1 LLNKTKKKKQI
12 RKETKTKEK
21 PKKGRNTQKLPN
33 KGREERNHMRVTIT
47 QRFQNI
53 NINNQF
59 FNLSSGNL
67 WIVLV
72 ETIKSILSL

>member
-1 LLNKTKKKKQI
+1 
-12 RKETKTKEK
+12 
-21 PKKGRNTQKLPN
+21 
-33 KGREERNHMRVTIT
+33 MRVTIT

-53 NINNQF
+53 DINNQF